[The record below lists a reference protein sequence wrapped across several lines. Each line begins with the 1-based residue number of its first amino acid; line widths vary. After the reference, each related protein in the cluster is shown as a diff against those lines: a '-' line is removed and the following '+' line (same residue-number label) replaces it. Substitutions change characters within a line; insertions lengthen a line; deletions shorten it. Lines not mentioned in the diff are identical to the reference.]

1 SWCIA
6 AFVGKA
12 PLKVL
17 SYGGVC
23 VKALLKVLIYSGVC
37 GKAPLKVLSY
47 SGVCV
52 KAPLKILIYSGVCG
66 KSAAKMRNN
75 VIFDK
80 PACNSSML
88 NRAIGKASELYVLPS
103 TKHPTT
109 NLHTELV
116 PLFTIVMEDR
126 SVEYID
132 KFQEL
137 GVSKR
142 SYRDLSLPIA

>member
-1 SWCIA
+1 
-6 AFVGKA
+6 
-12 PLKVL
+12 
-17 SYGGVC
+17 
-23 VKALLKVLIYSGVC
+23 
-37 GKAPLKVLSY
+37 
-47 SGVCV
+47 
-52 KAPLKILIYSGVCG
+52 
-66 KSAAKMRNN
+66 M
-75 VIFDK
+75 IFDK

-88 NRAIGKASELYVLPS
+88 NRAIGKASEFYVLPS

-109 NLHTELV
+109 NLHTVGLRWQPLEKDEQNLTLMAMQFETRVWQELV
-116 PLFTIVMEDR
+116 PLFAIVMEDR